1 MRGMKSRYSQPK
13 LELYGCFRALRHW
26 RLYPIGIKHLI
37 LEVDA
42 KYIKDMLNNP
52 DLQPNATINCWIQGV
67 LLFDFELQHLPTD
80 KHWGPD
86 AISRRLPT
94 NEE

>member
-1 MRGMKSRYSQPK
+1 MSIDSSNVAVGFVLSQEDENGRRRPARYGSLPFNDREARYSQPK

-26 RLYPIGIKHLI
+26 RLYLVGVRKLV

-52 DLQPNATINCWIQGV
+52 DLQPNATLN
-67 LLFDFELQHLPTD
+67 
-80 KHWGPD
+80 
-86 AISRRLPT
+86 
-94 NEE
+94 